1 MKAFSAVTKV
11 GGVAFMPLSID
22 FPRIKVPVVEHVN
35 ARNSARLGDACRILL
50 PHLFSPTS
58 LQNGLKD
65 LDPKKVAALVCKSF
79 FFSYLFI
86 ILTWEKRKE
95 KNKKQ
100 KKTKTNSLIKS
111 DSPFTL

>member
-1 MKAFSAVTKV
+1 MPLSILRNNLVFFNRKGMKAFSAVTKV

-79 FFSYLFI
+79 FFLIYLLF
-86 ILTWEKRKE
+86 
-95 KNKKQ
+95 
-100 KKTKTNSLIKS
+100 
-111 DSPFTL
+111 

>member
-1 MKAFSAVTKV
+1 
-11 GGVAFMPLSID
+11 MPLSID

-50 PHLFSPTS
+50 PHLFSPAS

-86 ILTWEKRKE
+86 ILTWEKRRK
-95 KNKKQ
+95 KKQ
-100 KKTKTNSLIKS
+100 KTKKTKTNSLIKS
-111 DSPFTL
+111 YSPFTL